1 MTAASFPLVI
11 IAALL
16 VGPAIGGAKPTRE
29 TRPDKFPRAQ
39 EEPARPGTEVVPPS
53 RKQRIFGIG
62 VGFERSGT
70 LSGVALNIVLPDS
83 PASRAGLVPG
93 CIISEING
101 EATAGRI
108 GEDCARLIRDAAAKV
123 KIKYLDPALKEKVL
137 VLEKEW
143 LALPE

>member
-1 MTAASFPLVI
+1 MAASLPSLIV
-11 IAALL
+11 AAIFL
-16 VGPAIGGAKPTRE
+16 GPADNHATPMRA
-29 TRPDKFPRAQ
+29 TRPDKFPRPQ
-39 EEPARPGTEVVPPS
+39 EEPVKPGTEMPAPGK
-53 RKQRIFGIG
+53 KQRIFGVG

-70 LSGVALNIVLPDS
+70 LAGVALSIVLPDS

-108 GEDCARLIRDAAAKV
+108 GEDCARLIRDASTRV

-137 VLEKEW
+137 ILEKEW